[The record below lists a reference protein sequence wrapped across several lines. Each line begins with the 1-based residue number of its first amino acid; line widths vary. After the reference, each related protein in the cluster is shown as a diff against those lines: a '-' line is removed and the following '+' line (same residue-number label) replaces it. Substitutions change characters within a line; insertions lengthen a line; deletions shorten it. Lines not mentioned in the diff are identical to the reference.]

1 MDIHVSIK
9 SGFPYAEG
17 RTVVLTP
24 IWENE
29 PPAKP
34 KSLSKGDA
42 GLPAKLIEEGV
53 VRGKAE
59 EVSFSATPSSPYAG
73 VLVMGCG
80 DRAKVQPEAIRRS
93 AGKTVDVL
101 RKARATR
108 VLLDLTGQP
117 EWPVAYFVEGLML
130 GQYRFDRYKALP
142 KEGAPTSVDEL
153 VIVIDSEEHIAS
165 VKAEAQRA
173 EKTCC
178 CTNWARDLA
187 NTASNEM
194 TPAQLAFEA
203 KALAE
208 NTGLTYDCLDTGRMG
223 ELGMNALLGVARGS
237 AEPPRLIIL
246 NYHYADT
253 APTLAIVGKGITFDT
268 GGVSIKPADHMHEM
282 KFDMCGAAA
291 VLGTMKLIAHQKPPI
306 NVIGVIP
313 ATENVV
319 DARSQKPGDI
329 VRAYNKKTI
338 EVHNTDAEGRL
349 ILADAMAYIVD
360 TYRPDKMVDI
370 ATLTGACVVALGH
383 YAAGVTATTDALYR
397 SLQQASDAVGERIWR
412 LPLWEDYGKLMEG
425 THADLCNIGPARE
438 AGAVTAACFLKEFV
452 GDTEWAH
459 IDIAGTAWGVKNVS
473 YLDTNSATG
482 FGVRL
487 LGEWIRREAEN

>member
-1 MDIHVSIK
+1 
-9 SGFPYAEG
+9 
-17 RTVVLTP
+17 
-24 IWENE
+24 
-29 PPAKP
+29 
-34 KSLSKGDA
+34 
-42 GLPAKLIEEGV
+42 
-53 VRGKAE
+53 E
-59 EVSFSATPSSPYAG
+59 EVTFTATPSSPYVG
-73 VLVMGCG
+73 LLLMGCG
-80 DRAKVQPEAIRRS
+80 DRDKADAETIRRC
-93 AGKTVDVL
+93 AGKAVDAL

-108 VLLDLTGQP
+108 VLIDMSGKP
-117 EWPVAYFVEGLML
+117 EWLLGAFIEGLML
-130 GQYRFDRYKALP
+130 GQYRFARYKSLP
-142 KEGAPTSVDEL
+142 KDNVPTSIEEL
-153 VIVIDSEEHIAS
+153 VVIVESDEQAPSLKEYALRIAK
-165 VKAEAQRA
+165 V
-173 EKTCC
+173 CC

-187 NTASNEM
+187 NMSSNEM
-194 TPAQLAFEA
+194 TPGQLAYEA
-203 KALAE
+203 KALAGQF
-208 NTGLTYDCLDTGRMG
+208 GLVYECLDTGRMG
-223 ELGMNALLGVARGS
+223 ELGMHALLGVARGS

-246 NYHYADT
+246 EYRFGDS
-253 APTLAIVGKGITFDT
+253 APTLAMVGKGITFDT

-291 VLGTMKLIAHQKPPI
+291 VLGAMKVVAQMRPPI
-306 NVIGVIP
+306 NVVCVIP

-319 DARSQKPGDI
+319 DARAQKPGDI

-349 ILADAMAYIVD
+349 ILADAMAYVVD

-383 YAAGVTATTDALYR
+383 YAAGVTSTSEELFSALQDA
-397 SLQQASDAVGERIWR
+397 SNTVGERIWR
-412 LPLWEDYGKLMEG
+412 LPLWDDYAKLMEG

-452 GDTEWAH
+452 SDTPWAH

-487 LGEWIRREAEN
+487 LTEWIRREAEAQAR

>member
-1 MDIHVSIK
+1 MGIALVW
-9 SGFPYAEG
+9 GG
-17 RTVVLTP
+17 
-24 IWENE
+24 E
-29 PPAKP
+29 PPATAR
-34 KSLSKGDA
+34 SLGKA
-42 GLPAKLIEEGV
+42 GASLPAKFLEEGIV
-53 VRGKAE
+53 CGKAE
-59 EVSFSATPSSPYAG
+59 EVVYSATPANAYAG
-73 VLVMGCG
+73 LLIMGCG
-80 DRAKVQPEAIRRS
+80 SRSQATAESIRRC
-93 AGKTVDVL
+93 AGKCVDAL
-101 RKARATR
+101 SKARATR
-108 VLLDLTGQP
+108 VVLELSGHADWPLT
-117 EWPVAYFVEGLML
+117 AFIEGLML

-142 KEGAPTSVDEL
+142 KEGAPTRVEEL
-153 VIVIDSEEHIAS
+153 VVVIDSEDRVPS
-165 VKAEAQRA
+165 VRSEAQHA
-173 EKTCC
+173 VKVCW

-194 TPAQLAFEA
+194 TPGQLAFEA
-203 KALAE
+203 KSLAQQS
-208 NTGLTYDCLDTGRMG
+208 GLTYDCLDTGRMG

-246 NYHYADT
+246 NYHFADT

-306 NVIGVIP
+306 NVVAVIP

-349 ILADAMAYIVD
+349 ILADAMAYTVD

-383 YAAGVTATTDALYR
+383 YAAGVTATTDGLFQ
-397 SLQQASDAVGERIWR
+397 SLQCASDVTGERIWR
-412 LPLWEDYGKLMEG
+412 LPLWDDYGKLMEG

-438 AGAVTAACFLKEFV
+438 AGAVTAACFLKEFA

-487 LGEWIRREAEN
+487 LSEWIRREAENRE